1 MIFDNLKKSI
11 AFSLASNVPEIIPFL
26 VFIVFDI
33 PLPFTILLL
42 LCIELGTNI
51 VPAMSFA
58 IENPEND
65 ILDITPKDN
74 KRS

>member
-11 AFSLASNVPEIIPFL
+11 AFSLASNVPEIVPFL
-26 VFIVFDI
+26 LFIGFEI

-58 IENPEND
+58 YENPEND

>member
-26 VFIVFDI
+26 VFIVLDV